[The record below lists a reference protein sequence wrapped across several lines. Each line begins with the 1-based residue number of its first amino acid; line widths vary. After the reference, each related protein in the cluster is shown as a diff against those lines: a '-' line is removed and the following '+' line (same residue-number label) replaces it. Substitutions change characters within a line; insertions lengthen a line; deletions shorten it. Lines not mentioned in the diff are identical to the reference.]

1 MNILTINSGSTSIK
15 FKLYRM
21 PQEEVLASGKIE
33 NIGLSNSFFSLTTKQ
48 IDQKNQKIE
57 IKDHKQG
64 LTFIIDT
71 LTDRDLNLIKD
82 KKEIHA
88 IGHRVVNVGDRID
101 THQIINDQLLETLRE
116 CIDLAPLHNPPNLV
130 GIEVSLDV
138 FGKDIKNAAIFDNI
152 FHKDMPK
159 KAFLYGIPYD
169 YYEKYRIRK
178 YGFHGIAYTYMA
190 SCAARIAGK
199 DLKKSKL
206 ILMMLGGGSSITAVD
221 KGISVDTS
229 MGFTPTEGLIM
240 STRCGDI
247 DPAIIPFIMNREN
260 LSCKDA
266 DDLINKKS
274 GLLGLS
280 KKHSNFIDIYNG
292 VLNNDESCVRAFE
305 SYCYRI
311 KKYIGAY
318 VAAMDGVDIIAF
330 GGGIGENNPMVREKI
345 LSDLN
350 FLGLKLNKE
359 YNTNDALGE
368 RAITSSDS
376 KVCACIVN
384 VDEEL
389 IIAQETFKL
398 I

>member
-15 FKLYRM
+15 FKLYKM

-33 NIGLSNSFFSLTTKQ
+33 NIGSKKSFFSFESKKSM
-48 IDQKNQKIE
+48 QKNKEIT
-57 IKDHKQG
+57 IKDHREG
-64 LTFIIDT
+64 LSYIIDN
-71 LTDRDLNLIKD
+71 LTDPSLKVIKD
-82 KKEIHA
+82 KKEIQA
-88 IGHRVVNVGDRID
+88 VGHRVVNVGDRVD
-101 THQIINDQLLETLRE
+101 SHQIITEELLDTLRD

-130 GIEVSLDV
+130 GIEVALEV
-138 FGKDIKNAAIFDNI
+138 FGNGIENTAIFDNI

-159 KAFLYGIPYD
+159 EAYLYGLPYD

-190 SCAARIAGK
+190 TRAAEIANK
-199 DLKKSKL
+199 DLKKIKM
-206 ILMMLGGGSSITAVD
+206 ITMMLGGGSSIAAVN

-229 MGFTPTEGLIM
+229 MGFTPVEGLIM

-247 DPAIIPFIMNREN
+247 DPAILPFIMNREN

-280 KKHSNFIDIYNG
+280 KKHSNFIDIYDG
-292 VLNNDESCVRAFE
+292 VLNKDESCIRAFE

-318 VAAMDGVDIIAF
+318 AAAMDGVDIIAF